1 MHYNRTT
8 MFWNKKVKTEAP
20 QLTDATFNEALET
33 DKGVLLDFYAS
44 WCGPCKVMSPIIDE
58 LAEEY
63 KDRVV
68 IAKVDS
74 EHNPKLSTFFKIK
87 SIPTLIF
94 IKDRKLIEVINGLV
108 PKPNL
113 KEMVEDLM
121 AYQFE
126 EEEE

>member
-1 MHYNRTT
+1 
-8 MFWNKKVKTEAP
+8 MFWNKKKITPAP
-20 QLTDATFNEALET
+20 QLTDTNFNEALET
-33 DKGVLLDFYAS
+33 DKGILLDFYAS

-58 LAEEY
+58 LADEY
-63 KDRVV
+63 KDRVI

-74 EHNPKLSTFFKIK
+74 EHNPNLSSFFKIK
-87 SIPTLIF
+87 SIPTLVF
-94 IKDRKLIEVINGLV
+94 IKNKKLIEVINGLV

-121 AYQFE
+121 VYQFE

>member
-1 MHYNRTT
+1 
-8 MFWNKKVKTEAP
+8 MFWNKKKNTPAP

-33 DKGVLLDFYAS
+33 DKGILLDFYAS

-63 KDRVV
+63 KDQVV

-74 EHNPKLSTFFKIK
+74 EHNPNLSAFFKIK
-87 SIPTLIF
+87 SIPTLLF
-94 IKDRKLIEVINGLV
+94 IKNRKLIEVINGLV

-113 KEMVEDLM
+113 KEMIEDLIV
-121 AYQFE
+121 YQFE
-126 EEEE
+126 EEAGEEE

>member
-1 MHYNRTT
+1 
-8 MFWNKKVKTEAP
+8 MFWNKKKKTPAP
-20 QLTDATFNEALET
+20 HLTDATFNEALET
-33 DKGVLLDFYAS
+33 DKGILLDFYAS

-63 KDRVV
+63 KDRAI

-74 EHNPKLSTFFKIK
+74 EQNPNLSAFFKIK

-94 IKDRKLIEVINGLV
+94 IKDKKLIEVINGLV

-113 KEMVEDLM
+113 QEMIEDLI
-121 AYQFE
+121 AYTFEDE
-126 EEEE
+126 EE

>member
-1 MHYNRTT
+1 
-8 MFWNKKVKTEAP
+8 MFWNKKKNTPAP

-33 DKGVLLDFYAS
+33 DKGILLDFYAS

-63 KDRVV
+63 KDQVV

-74 EHNPKLSTFFKIK
+74 EHNPNLSAFFKIK
-87 SIPTLIF
+87 SIPTLLF
-94 IKDRKLIEVINGLV
+94 IKNRKLIEVINGLV

-113 KEMVEDLM
+113 KEMIEDLIV
-121 AYQFE
+121 YQFE

>member
-1 MHYNRTT
+1 
-8 MFWNKKVKTEAP
+8 MFWNKKKIDPAP
-20 QLTDATFNEALET
+20 QLTDATFNEAVKT
-33 DKGVLLDFYAS
+33 DKGILLDFYAS

-63 KDRVV
+63 KDRALIV
-68 IAKVDS
+68 KVDS
-74 EHNPKLSTFFKIK
+74 EKNPNLSTHFRIK

-94 IKDRKLIEVINGLV
+94 IKNQKVIEVINGLV

-113 KEMVEDLM
+113 QEMVEDLI
-121 AYQFE
+121 AYEFE

>member
-1 MHYNRTT
+1 
-8 MFWNKKVKTEAP
+8 MFWNNKKKTSAP
-20 QLTDATFNEALET
+20 QLTDATFNEAIET
-33 DKGVLLDFYAS
+33 DKGILLDFYAS

-63 KDRVV
+63 KDRVI

-74 EHNPKLSTFFKIK
+74 EHNPNLSNFFKIK

-94 IKDRKLIEVINGLV
+94 IKDKKLIEVINGLV

-113 KEMVEDLM
+113 QEMIEDLI
-121 AYQFE
+121 AYKFE

>member
-1 MHYNRTT
+1 
-8 MFWNKKVKTEAP
+8 MFWKKKKIIPAP
-20 QLTDATFNEALET
+20 HFTDSTFNDAMNT
-33 DKGVLLDFYAS
+33 DKGVLLDFFAS

-63 KDRVV
+63 KSRVI

-74 EHNPKLSTFFKIK
+74 EKNPNLSAHFKIK

-94 IKDRKLIEVINGLV
+94 IKNQKVIEVINGMV

-113 KEMVEDLM
+113 QEMVEDLI
-121 AYQFE
+121 AYEFDE
-126 EEEE
+126 EE

>member
-1 MHYNRTT
+1 
-8 MFWNKKVKTEAP
+8 MFWNKKKINPAP
-20 QLTDATFNEALET
+20 QLTDATFNEAVKT
-33 DKGVLLDFYAS
+33 DKGILLDFYAS

-63 KDRVV
+63 KDRALIV
-68 IAKVDS
+68 KVDS
-74 EHNPKLSTFFKIK
+74 EKNPNLSAHFRIK

-94 IKDRKLIEVINGLV
+94 IKNQKVIEVINGLV

-113 KEMVEDLM
+113 QEMMEDLI
-121 AYQFE
+121 AYKFE